1 MESTMILET
10 ISKNAS
16 SLMTLKL
23 GEGKSCRSTY
33 FSSSSY
39 SSDMEPIINVLL
51 RSNSLSLRTLELIE
65 CKSVQRLT
73 VGVSLEWLW
82 VYDCPNLMSI
92 KLDEGAAGLK
102 SLSIR
107 RCSSSLLDMISAEI
121 QSSPLERLKLGPFLG
136 NIDEFPWPFSSSL
149 NSFPNLDSLEFK
161 LTHMKQFNN
170 LQIQLIILNCYSPN
184 YIFIF
189 PPATKYISRM
199 IPVLQGKLGEAIVA
213 DLASGLLGKLVSLAA
228 EEVVQAWNF
237 HEDLNTLHQRLESV
251 GALLYDAHTKNL
263 IMSTAKNWF
272 DKLEAVAYV
281 ANVFMDELAYEV
293 TRRKAENRHKALDF
307 FIPSKN
313 TLLYRLKVARK
324 IKSIQSSFNEIFKL
338 AVDLGLQPVAY
349 LGSTVQDRDIR
360 TTHSYEDKSNIVGRD
375 KDVSYLVQT
384 VCKKHEEDLQ
394 VFVVAGMGGQGKTTL
409 ARMVFNSNDT
419 IHNFSKRMWVTVS
432 DDFDYIK
439 ILNEMIESLTSTNL
453 GLKNPQGLTNEL
465 QKSL

>member
-1 MESTMILET
+1 MILET

-23 GEGKSCRSTY
+23 GEGKSCRSTF

-170 LQIQLIILNCYSPN
+170 LQIQLIIL
-184 YIFIF
+184 
-189 PPATKYISRM
+189 
-199 IPVLQGKLGEAIVA
+199 
-213 DLASGLLGKLVSLAA
+213 
-228 EEVVQAWNF
+228 
-237 HEDLNTLHQRLESV
+237 
-251 GALLYDAHTKNL
+251 
-263 IMSTAKNWF
+263 
-272 DKLEAVAYV
+272 
-281 ANVFMDELAYEV
+281 
-293 TRRKAENRHKALDF
+293 
-307 FIPSKN
+307 
-313 TLLYRLKVARK
+313 
-324 IKSIQSSFNEIFKL
+324 
-338 AVDLGLQPVAY
+338 
-349 LGSTVQDRDIR
+349 
-360 TTHSYEDKSNIVGRD
+360 
-375 KDVSYLVQT
+375 
-384 VCKKHEEDLQ
+384 
-394 VFVVAGMGGQGKTTL
+394 
-409 ARMVFNSNDT
+409 
-419 IHNFSKRMWVTVS
+419 
-432 DDFDYIK
+432 
-439 ILNEMIESLTSTNL
+439 
-453 GLKNPQGLTNEL
+453 
-465 QKSL
+465 